1 MSVKDP
7 IPLEDLHIGRSAE
20 ITRLVDDAAV
30 RAFAEV
36 SGDYNPL
43 HLDEEYARRTPFRG
57 RIAHGALIAS
67 FISGVLGNELP
78 GQGAIFVGMDIRFQ
92 RPVRIGDTV
101 LAKATVLEVDL
112 KSRMVTMD
120 CVCTVEGEIAMTAK
134 ATVMVR
140 TRRKKSAE

>member
-1 MSVKDP
+1 MNVKDP

-20 ITRLVDDAAV
+20 IVRLVDDAAV

-43 HLDEEYARRTPFRG
+43 HLDEDYARRTPFRG

-78 GQGAIFVGMDIRFQ
+78 GPGAIFVGMDIRFQ

-101 LAKATVLEVDL
+101 VSRAEVTGVDL
-112 KSRMVTMD
+112 KTRMVSMD
-120 CVCTVEGEIAMTAK
+120 CTCTVDGELAMSAA

-140 TRRKKSAE
+140 TRRKKSES

>member
-1 MSVKDP
+1 MNVKDP

-20 ITRLVDDAAV
+20 IVRLVDDAAV

-43 HLDEEYARRTPFRG
+43 HLDEDYARRTPFRG

-78 GQGAIFVGMDIRFQ
+78 GPGRFSSAWISGSS
-92 RPVRIGDTV
+92 VRSGSGTRWSR
-101 LAKATVLEVDL
+101 AL
-112 KSRMVTMD
+112 K
-120 CVCTVEGEIAMTAK
+120 
-134 ATVMVR
+134 
-140 TRRKKSAE
+140 

>member
-20 ITRLVDDAAV
+20 IVRLVDDATV

-36 SGDYNPL
+36 SGDFNPL
-43 HLDEEYARRTPFRG
+43 HMDEDYARRTPFRG

-78 GQGAIFVGMDIRFQ
+78 GPGAIFVGMDIRFQ

-101 LAKATVLEVDL
+101 VSRAEVTGVDL
-112 KSRMVTMD
+112 KTRTVTMD
-120 CVCTVEGEIAMTAK
+120 CACTVEGELAMSAV

-140 TRRKKSAE
+140 TRRKKSAG

>member
-7 IPLEDLHIGRSAE
+7 IALEDLHIGRSAE
-20 ITRLVDDAAV
+20 IVRHVDEDAV
-30 RAFAEV
+30 KAFAEV
-36 SGDYNPL
+36 SGDFNPL
-43 HLDEEYARRTPFRG
+43 HMDEAYARRTPFRG

-78 GQGAIFVGMDIRFQ
+78 GPGAIFVGMDIRFQ

-101 LAKATVLEVDL
+101 VAKATVREVDL
-112 KSRMVTMD
+112 KSRMVKMD
-120 CVCTVEGEIAMTAK
+120 CECTVEGEIAMTAH

-140 TRRKKSAE
+140 TRRKKSAD